1 MSKNPVVPFILIFA
15 LGIGLIFFMSLYGLD
30 QKAEISGEGNTE
42 GVGETF
48 NPEDY
53 AIAQAKCI
61 SCHGGNL
68 EGGMG
73 GAAPSLHNLS
83 LSKDEIVDI
92 LKNGVPGTSMPAGT
106 VPAEH
111 MEEMADWLLTLK

>member
-15 LGIGLIFFMSLYGLD
+15 LGIGLIFFMSLYGLE

-68 EGGMG
+68 EGSA
-73 GAAPSLHNLS
+73 AAPSLHNLTK
-83 LSKDEIVDI
+83 SKDEIVDI
-92 LKNGVPGTSMPAGT
+92 LKNGVPGTSMFAGT